1 MKFHPGEIEI
11 QTRAGVRKNAE
22 QVAAGIRDSIPPA
35 AKAFLESQRAV
46 FLATVDETGQ
56 PWASVLTG
64 APGFIHAVDP
74 HNVAV
79 AASLAPDDPL
89 HRTLA
94 REGHV
99 ALLAIEFASRRRIR
113 LNGVGSLSSGVIH
126 IAMRQVYGNCP
137 KYIQG
142 RTVTGETI
150 AKAAPEAARSPE
162 LLIDQRHIIST
173 ADTFMIAT
181 DHAGQGADI
190 SHRGGNPG
198 FVIVLDGQRIE
209 FPDYSGNH
217 MFNTLGNLA
226 INPRAGLLFIDFA
239 SGRTLQLVGKAS
251 IDWDRDHADSFPGAE
266 RVIGFDLEEVVDRDG
281 GFPLRTI
288 FHEYSHFN
296 PKA

>member
-11 QTRAGVRKNAE
+11 QTKAGVRKNAE

-56 PWASVLTG
+56 PWASVVTG
-64 APGFIHAVDP
+64 APGFIRVVNQQ
-74 HNVAV
+74 NVAIAV
-79 AASLAPDDPL
+79 SLAPDDPMM
-89 HRTLA
+89 RTLE

-99 ALLAIEFASRRRIR
+99 AMLAIDFANRRRIR

-142 RTVTGETI
+142 RSITGETI
-150 AKAAPEAARSPE
+150 AKRAPEAARSPE
-162 LLIDQRHIIST
+162 LLIDQRRIISN
-173 ADTFMIAT
+173 ADTFIIAT
-181 DHAGQGADI
+181 DHAEQGADI

-198 FVIVLDGQRIE
+198 FVIVLDGQRLE
-209 FPDYSGNH
+209 FPDYSGNR

-226 INPRAGLLFIDFA
+226 VNPRAGLLFIDFA

-251 IDWDRDHADSFPGAE
+251 IDWERDHADSIAGAE
-266 RVIGFDLEEVVDRDG
+266 RVIGFDIEEVVDRDG

-296 PKA
+296 PKD